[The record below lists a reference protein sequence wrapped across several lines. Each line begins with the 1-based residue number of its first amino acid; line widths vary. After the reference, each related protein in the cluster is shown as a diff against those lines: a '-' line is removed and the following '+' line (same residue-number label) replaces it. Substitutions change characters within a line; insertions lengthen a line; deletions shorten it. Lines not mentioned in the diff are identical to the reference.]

1 MQKTQIFHIGF
12 HKTGTTWFQKEFYP
26 KVSNFHFIDRKT
38 LQNEFF
44 KGGDEKRDI
53 NQNLLFCDEEMSGNI
68 HTGGNG
74 GILGISVADIISEKY
89 PNPKVIIFIR
99 NQVSMIAS
107 SYLQYVKKGGNY
119 SLKRY
124 LYHDD
129 FPDSHRAPLFS
140 FEHFNYLKLI
150 DYYKKKV
157 GKENVF
163 VYPYEYFKN
172 DQHKFLRD
180 YSEQHGFDLN
190 IDSLNLEKKNP
201 SYRIGNLYI
210 SRILNTFTRKDV
222 LYKYYIFNITG
233 LYDVVNFLL
242 SKFSIGP
249 KVKPKSLFDSK
260 LMSKIILRYQESNSI
275 LSKEYNLDLKK
286 YDYPLHD

>member
-26 KVSNFHFIDRKT
+26 KVSNFHFIDRKS

-44 KGGDEKRDI
+44 KGYDEQRDF
-53 NQNLLFCDEEMSGNI
+53 NQNMLFCDEEMSGNI

-74 GILGISVADIISEKY
+74 GTLGISVANIISKKY

-99 NQVSMIAS
+99 NQVSMITS

-119 SLKRY
+119 SVKRY

-140 FEHFNYLKLI
+140 FEHFDYLKLI
-150 DYYKKKV
+150 DYYNNKI

-163 VYPYEYFKN
+163 VYLFENFKN
-172 DQHKFLRD
+172 DQYKFLRD
-180 YSEQHGFDLN
+180 FSAEHGFDLN
-190 IDSLNLEKKNP
+190 LDSLNFEKKNL
-201 SYRIGNLYI
+201 SYRIGNLYL
-210 SRILNTFTRKDV
+210 SRILNSFTRKDV
-222 LYKYYIFNITG
+222 LYKYYILNITG
-233 LYDVVNFLL
+233 LYDMVNLLL
-242 SKFSIGP
+242 SKLSIGP
-249 KVKPKSLFDSK
+249 RVQPKSLFGSK
-260 LMSKIILRYQESNSI
+260 LMSEIISRYQESNSI

-286 YDYPLHD
+286 YGYPHHD